1 MSQVIQNSGSD
12 VVIVSIDSEL
22 GTEKMTY
29 ALVVYATEF
38 TVKWAISNIYQ
49 TGLEH
54 LSEMVCSKVIC
65 LKL

>member
-1 MSQVIQNSGSD
+1 MSQVIQNSELD
-12 VVIVSIDSEL
+12 VIIASINSEL
-22 GTEKMTY
+22 GTEEMTY

-54 LSEMVCSKVIC
+54 LSEMVCSKLIC